1 MKSQI
6 IINNIFF
13 SWFLLISLGIIW
25 GMSFLGVELALKN
38 FQPMTIACFRITLA
52 SLILFFICN
61 LTGNKLPRP
70 SDPHGKKI
78 LLHCLGFGLFSNAIP
93 FSLLSWGQ
101 IQVSSSF
108 AGIAMAVVPL
118 VVLPMSHFLVPN
130 QKMTAL
136 KLIGFVIGF
145 IGIIVLIG
153 PSAFE
158 ITNNKTII
166 LSQVACVLAS
176 VCYATGSI
184 ITKLTPPTNLISF
197 TSCSLLFASAIMIPL
212 AFIFDGIPS
221 FNLDIS
227 FLGLIYLGLFPTALA
242 TIMLVTLI
250 RIKGPPFLSLVNY
263 QVPIWALIFG
273 LFILN
278 EQLPAEFVIALVIIL
293 TGLVVSQIKKD
304 KTIS

>member
-1 MKSQI
+1 M
-6 IINNIFF
+6 FF

-25 GMSFLGVELALKN
+25 GMSFLGVELALN
-38 FQPMTIACFRITLA
+38 SFQPLTIACFRIILA
-52 SLILFFICN
+52 SLILFVICN

-70 SDPHGKKI
+70 SDPNGKKI

-158 ITNNKTII
+158 ITNSKTII
-166 LSQVACVLAS
+166 LSQISCVLAS

-184 ITKLTPPTNLISF
+184 ITKLTPPRCLTRLWSVPIC
-197 TSCSLLFASAIMIPL
+197 TPRGMHCRVLAPL
-212 AFIFDGIPS
+212 ALVPRAGSACQHVAGSPHQLRRERELIVNGDGAHVLADPCAQCVR
-221 FNLDIS
+221 NL
-227 FLGLIYLGLFPTALA
+227 
-242 TIMLVTLI
+242 
-250 RIKGPPFLSLVNY
+250 
-263 QVPIWALIFG
+263 QH
-273 LFILN
+273 
-278 EQLPAEFVIALVIIL
+278 PAC
-293 TGLVVSQIKKD
+293 G
-304 KTIS
+304 